1 MKTLYFKL
9 RPLLFLAMGISVGI
23 FVHGITHGL
32 TYWKYGLL
40 FVLLFGVVTTVLH
53 GMRDKFAE

>member
-23 FVHGITHGL
+23 FVHGISHGL

-53 GMRDKFAE
+53 GMRDKSME